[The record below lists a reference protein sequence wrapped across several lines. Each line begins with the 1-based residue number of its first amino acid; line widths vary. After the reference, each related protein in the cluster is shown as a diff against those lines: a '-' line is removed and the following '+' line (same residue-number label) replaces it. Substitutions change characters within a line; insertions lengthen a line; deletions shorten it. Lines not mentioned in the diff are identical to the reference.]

1 MKVMTIRL
9 GLLQKS
15 TKGQKAMKFSKVR
28 NFSQALPLTA
38 WTLFM
43 LAAMVLSGCNP
54 DPEPPAEEAAQ
65 PSAESPSEA
74 TVSSVH

>member
-1 MKVMTIRL
+1 MKVMTMRL

-15 TKGQKAMKFSKVR
+15 TKGEKAMKFSKIR

-43 LAAMVLSGCNP
+43 LAAMALSGCNG
-54 DPEPPAEEAAQ
+54 DRGSPAEETAQ
-65 PSAESPSEA
+65 PAAESPSEA

>member
-1 MKVMTIRL
+1 MKVMTMRL

-15 TKGQKAMKFSKVR
+15 TKGEKAMKFSKIR
-28 NFSQALPLTA
+28 NFSQALSLTA

-43 LAAMVLSGCNP
+43 RAAMVLSGCNL
-54 DPEPPAEEAAQ
+54 DREPPAEETALPA
-65 PSAESPSEA
+65 AESPSEA